1 MIETVSFVTI
11 TVLAVM
17 SPGADFAMVTRN
29 SMVLSRRA
37 GLLTALGISLG
48 VLVHVAYSMLG
59 IGLIIARSILLFNI
73 IKFLGAGY
81 LIYLGTTMLRTKA
94 VTQQEQH
101 VEVIPITALAALRI
115 GFLTNALNPKT
126 TLFFVSLFPQVI
138 SRHTSIPI
146 QLGYGTFIALTHLVW
161 FSFVACVFS
170 SQLTRAAVASA
181 RHLVERGIGGVLVT
195 LGVGLA
201 LTSARNI

>member
-11 TVLAVM
+11 TILAVM

-29 SMVLSRRA
+29 SIVLSRRA
-37 GLLTALGISLG
+37 GLLTAVGISLG

-59 IGLIIARSILLFNI
+59 IGIVIAQSILLFNV
-73 IKFLGAGY
+73 IKILGAGY
-81 LIYLGTTMLRTKA
+81 LIYLGATMLRAKKA
-94 VTQQEQH
+94 SATQEA
-101 VEVIPITALAALRI
+101 EAPPPISALAALRV

-138 SRHTSIPI
+138 SSHTSILE
-146 QLGYGTFIALTHLVW
+146 QLGYGAFISLTHLVW
-161 FSFVACVFS
+161 FAFVACVFS
-170 SQLTRAAVASA
+170 SSVARAAITAV
-181 RHLVERGIGGVLVT
+181 RHLIERGIGGILVT

-201 LTSARNI
+201 LSSAQHA

>member
-11 TVLAVM
+11 TILAVM

-37 GLLTALGISLG
+37 GILTALGIALG

-59 IGLIIARSILLFNI
+59 IGLIIARSILLFSI
-73 IKFLGAGY
+73 IKFLGAAY
-81 LIYLGTTMLRTKA
+81 LIYLGVTMLRAKA
-94 VTQQEQH
+94 VAPQENS
-101 VEVIPITALAALRI
+101 VEIAPISALAALRT

-138 SRHTSIPI
+138 SRHTSII
-146 QLGYGTFIALTHLVW
+146 EQLGYGAFISLTHLVW
-161 FSFVACVFS
+161 FSLVACVFS
-170 SQLTRAAVASA
+170 SQIARNAVTSA
-181 RHLVERGIGGVLVT
+181 RHLIERAIGGVLVT
-195 LGVGLA
+195 LGISLA
-201 LTSARNI
+201 LTSARNA